1 MGGCGCSGGSQT
13 GQSMV
18 DKLRMKG
25 FSTHPMP
32 AAVKIICSCEEA
44 FMMETLES
52 RCPKCGMV
60 YGVTPCSASDA
71 NNIEAAGV
79 DY

>member
-1 MGGCGCSGGSQT
+1 MGGCGCNGSHS

-25 FSTHPMP
+25 FSGNPMP
-32 AAVKIICSCEEA
+32 AAVKIICSCEKE

-52 RCPKCGMV
+52 RCPHCGMV
-60 YGVTPCSASDA
+60 YGVTPCSAADA
-71 NNIEAAGV
+71 NNIEAAGIN
-79 DY
+79 Y